1 MNFPEEQRR
10 ILLIEDDY
18 GNRVLFADFL
28 EQCGYRVLPLVDGNN
43 CIEIMQEFLPHLV
56 LLDIKLP
63 HIDGVTL
70 IQAIRNHAQFH
81 AIPILV
87 VSGYAFQAD
96 RRRALAA
103 GATDYMV
110 KPILPV
116 TLNSKILSLLK
127 LPPKPI
133 SYERLSQENASQ
145 ENVSQE
151 RAPEER
157 TPEENVSQERAS
169 QERASQERASQERA
183 SQERA
188 SQERGRHERKGQ
200 DSEPGSSSGFWR

>member
-28 EQCGYRVLPLVDGNN
+28 EHCGYRVLPLADGNN
-43 CIEIMQEFLPHLV
+43 CIEIMQEFMPHLV

-63 HIDGVTL
+63 QVDGLTL
-70 IQAIRNHAQFH
+70 IQAIRQHPQFRNL
-81 AIPILV
+81 PILV

-96 RRRALAA
+96 RQRAIAA

-110 KPILPV
+110 KPILPA

-127 LPPKPI
+127 LPPTPI
-133 SYERLSQENASQ
+133 SQENL
-145 ENVSQE
+145 
-151 RAPEER
+151 
-157 TPEENVSQERAS
+157 T
-169 QERASQERASQERA
+169 
-183 SQERA
+183 
-188 SQERGRHERKGQ
+188 Q
-200 DSEPGSSSGFWR
+200 DSGSDSSEFWR

>member
-1 MNFPEEQRR
+1 MNFPKEQRR

-28 EQCGYRVLPLVDGNN
+28 EQCGYRVLPLADGNN

-70 IQAIRNHAQFH
+70 IQAIRNHSQFH

-133 SYERLSQENASQ
+133 SYENTSQENTSQENTSQENTSQENASQERPSQENASQENASQ

-151 RAPEER
+151 R
-157 TPEENVSQERAS
+157 
-169 QERASQERASQERA
+169 
-183 SQERA
+183 
-188 SQERGRHERKGQ
+188 GKHERRGH
-200 DSEPGSSSGFWR
+200 DSEPDSSSGFWR

>member
-28 EQCGYRVLPLVDGNN
+28 EHCGYRVLPLADGNN

-63 HIDGVTL
+63 QVDGLTL
-70 IQAIRNHAQFH
+70 IQTIRSHPQFH
-81 AIPILV
+81 SLPILV

-96 RRRALAA
+96 RQRAIAA

-110 KPILPV
+110 KPIMPV
-116 TLNSKILSLLK
+116 TLNKKILSLLK
-127 LPPKPI
+127 LPPRPI
-133 SYERLSQENASQ
+133 SQENIS
-145 ENVSQE
+145 
-151 RAPEER
+151 
-157 TPEENVSQERAS
+157 
-169 QERASQERASQERA
+169 
-183 SQERA
+183 
-188 SQERGRHERKGQ
+188 Q
-200 DSEPGSSSGFWR
+200 DSGSDSSSEFWR